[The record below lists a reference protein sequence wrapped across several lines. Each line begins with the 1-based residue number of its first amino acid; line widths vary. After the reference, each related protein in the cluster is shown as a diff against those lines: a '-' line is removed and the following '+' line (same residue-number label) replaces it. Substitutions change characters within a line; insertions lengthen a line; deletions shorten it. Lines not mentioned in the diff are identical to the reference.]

1 LVYRHDSSPTT
12 EDEFASMCYLG
23 YDDVLP
29 CDLFVFDVPI
39 RVCYMGNRATNKN
52 MTVPNEVS
60 HVYFNPGNALINK
73 KESVLLLNI
82 YFGHTVFSDII
93 DPVVDPIYLDQGSV
107 SGSTWAPYI
116 FNTVDLSEL
125 QGIQKSSKILF
136 KIKSNHL
143 PKN

>member
-1 LVYRHDSSPTT
+1 
-12 EDEFASMCYLG
+12 MCYLG

-29 CDLFVFDVPI
+29 CDLFVFDVPTG
-39 RVCYMGNRATNKN
+39 VCYMGNRATNKN

-73 KESVLLLNI
+73 KESVQLLNI

-125 QGIQKSSKILF
+125 APILQMPSCKAACHFSVFIQGRTRHTHWKANF
-136 KIKSNHL
+136 
-143 PKN
+143 